1 MSQIPHIGND
11 EKLQAAEGYT
21 VIDAHEK
28 TSINGAKFDLAE
40 RYVALRHDGRNHP
53 DALVALGQL
62 LAEWYPGS
70 VWPPGWPTEIEGPPT
85 PPPPIP
91 GQVKQLVGLVRAV
104 GKSFG
109 DDMGPRI
116 VHGCT
121 DFGGVVKYHE
131 DRDAALRSL
140 DVTAAHQQY
149 VRAAWRLNGW
159 KWTTS
164 GLTLDPIRDSWY
176 DDALRGYLTA
186 CNDRGLRV
194 MLTCADM
201 NDWTSAQADDSI
213 RRVAQ
218 IAASVSPTVVWL
230 HEWNEL
236 RSIWRP
242 GDENDAQVEKLRAMS
257 RIWQQHY
264 PTSMRGLSD
273 PGSQDRT
280 GMQRLSQSPAN
291 VALIHNVRWSAADAL
306 RRAFNAPYDN
316 YPGLPIAEGEPTGPN
331 GSPPDN
337 EFTRHVYQP
346 TENHDD
352 LLAIYTMQVITGQAS
367 TYFNDPALVS
377 RQPLDS
383 TWGFKEIPALWRLME
398 IPEDIGQG
406 TLTPGHK
413 PDAPLQVVGS
423 NASRADSMVRGPYNI
438 GEISGVEDRSKPW
451 RVKAGKDGQATAYT
465 AEGVVWEGRVSS
477 GEVLPI
483 SGPTKTTVRIVT

>member
-40 RYVALRHDGRNHP
+40 RYVALRHDGRNHH
-53 DALVALGQL
+53 DALVALGKL
-62 LAEWYPGS
+62 LTEWYPGS
-70 VWPPGWPTEIEGPPT
+70 VWPPGWPTEMEGPPT
-85 PPPPIP
+85 PPPPTP
-91 GQVKQLVGLVRAV
+91 GQVRQLVGPVRAV
-104 GKSFG
+104 GESFG
-109 DDMGPRI
+109 DDTGPRI

-140 DVTAAHQQY
+140 DITAAHQQY

-164 GLTLDPIRDSWY
+164 GLTLDPIRDGWY
-176 DDALRGYLTA
+176 DEALFGFLAA
-186 CNDRGLRV
+186 CRDRGLRV

-201 NDWTSAQADDSI
+201 NNWTSAQADESI

-218 IAASVSPTVVWL
+218 IATSVSQTVVWL

-236 RSIWRP
+236 RSIWTP

-264 PTSMRGLSD
+264 PLSMRGLSD
-273 PGSQDRT
+273 PFNQSPD
-280 GMQRLSQSPAN
+280 GMRRLGQSPAN
-291 VALIHNVRWSAADAL
+291 VHLIHNVRWSISDAL
-306 RRAFNAPYDN
+306 RRAFNVRYEGPDQVV
-316 YPGLPIAEGEPTGPN
+316 EGEPTGPN
-331 GSPPDN
+331 GSPPDS
-337 EFTRHVYQP
+337 EFARHVYQQ
-346 TENHDD
+346 TEDRNH
-352 LLAIYTMQVITGQAS
+352 LFALYTMHVITGQAS

-383 TWGFKEIPALWRLME
+383 TWGFKELPALWRQME

-406 TLTPGHK
+406 VLLHGLK
-413 PDAPLQVVGS
+413 PDAPLQVEGS
-423 NASRADSMVRGPYNI
+423 NADRSDSCSRGNFHI
-438 GEISGVEDRSKPW
+438 GGISGGDRW
-451 RVKAGKDGQATAYT
+451 RVRAGVDGVATAFT
-465 AEGVVWEGRVSS
+465 ADGPVWEGRVSR
-477 GEVLPI
+477 GQVLPI
-483 SGPTKTTVRIVT
+483 AGPTPTVVRIIS